1 MKARH
6 DQHFLIDRRAVG
18 RIVDLAGDLEGRR
31 VLEIG
36 PGRGVLTTA
45 LLEAG
50 ATVTAVELDGSL
62 VEELSFM
69 FIDEIEA
76 GQLELIHGDAT
87 RVAFPPFEIVVANL
101 PYSASSP
108 ITFRLLEIGFE
119 RAVLMYQRE
128 FAERMAATV
137 GTLDCGR
144 LSVMVQTYADVDLC
158 FNLGPGSFSPPP
170 AVDSTVVRLTP
181 HEPPHF
187 IADREIYAAVVR
199 ELFSHR
205 RKTVRNGLRGAKRVF
220 GKEELD
226 RVLTELP
233 DEVLMMRP
241 EELSM
246 MIFAMIANLLVP
258 REN

>member
-6 DQHFLIDRRAVG
+6 DQHFLLDRRAVG
-18 RIVDLAGDLEGRR
+18 RIVDLAGDLVGRR

-36 PGRGVLTTA
+36 PGRGVLTAA

-50 ATVTAVELDGSL
+50 ARVVAVELDGSL
-62 VEELSFM
+62 VEELSFT
-69 FIDEIEA
+69 FADEIES
-76 GQLELIHGDAT
+76 GRLEIVHGDAT
-87 RVAFPPFEIVVANL
+87 RVPFPPFEIVVANL

-108 ITFRLLEIGFE
+108 ITFRLLEAGFE

-137 GTLDCGR
+137 GTPDCGR
-144 LSVMVQTYADVDLC
+144 LSVMVQTYADVELC

-170 AVDSTVVRLTP
+170 QVASMVVRLTP
-181 HEPPHF
+181 HEPPYF
-187 IADREIYAAVVR
+187 IADREVYADVVR

-205 RKTVRNGLRGAKRVF
+205 RKTVRNGLRGAKGIF

-226 RVLTELP
+226 RVFAELP
-233 DEVLMMRP
+233 DEVLTLRP
-241 EELSM
+241 EALSM
-246 MIFAMIANLLVP
+246 MTFAMVANLLAP
-258 REN
+258 QEE

>member
-1 MKARH
+1 MKARY

-18 RIVDLAGDLEGRR
+18 RIVDLAGDLAGRR

-50 ATVTAVELDGSL
+50 ATVAAVELDGSL

-108 ITFRLLEIGFE
+108 ITFRLLETGFE
-119 RAVLMYQRE
+119 QAVLMYQRE

-137 GTLDCGR
+137 GTPACGR
-144 LSVMVQTYADVDLC
+144 LSVMVQTYADVELC

-170 AVDSTVVRLTP
+170 AVASTVVRLIP

-187 IADREIYAAVVR
+187 IADREVYATVVR

-205 RKTVRNGLRGAKRVF
+205 RKTVRNGLRGAKRIF
-220 GKEELD
+220 RKKELD
-226 RVLTELP
+226 QALTELP

-246 MIFAMIANLLVP
+246 MTFAMIANLLVP
-258 REN
+258 REE